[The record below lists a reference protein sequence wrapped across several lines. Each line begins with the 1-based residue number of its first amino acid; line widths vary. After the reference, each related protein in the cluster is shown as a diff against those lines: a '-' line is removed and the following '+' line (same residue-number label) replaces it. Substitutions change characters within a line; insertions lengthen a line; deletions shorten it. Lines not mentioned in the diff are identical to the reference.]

1 MRRRRARASHIT
13 GGAAATQTPTK
24 SAADAA
30 TPKLHRKRF
39 NRRLTRQTPQAFHSK
54 EAVLHHVDDSTV
66 ATHLHRAREYH
77 GTL

>member
-1 MRRRRARASHIT
+1 MRRRRARLTHGPRALRKHIARR
-13 GGAAATQTPTK
+13 AAP
-24 SAADAA
+24 AARVK
-30 TPKLHRKRF
+30 PQLHRERF